1 MPMKNGYQEPV
12 LDKDAKILE
21 RSSTLIIDSLSH
33 HCVKPS
39 HETIIIHLPNI
50 SFRWEQNINGNSD
63 LPSQNLF
70 SKFGCQH
77 KDVTADLRMEKLYA
91 PPPETKEDMRGPLD
105 LMKFKVKEI

>member
-1 MPMKNGYQEPV
+1 MLNYKDLIYRDGKFPDALEMPMKNGYQEAV
-12 LDKDAKILE
+12 LGKDAKILE

-39 HETIIIHLPNI
+39 HEDIIIHLPNI
-50 SFRWEQNINGNSD
+50 SFRREQNINGNSD

-77 KDVTADLRMEKLYA
+77 KDVTADRRVEKL
-91 PPPETKEDMRGPLD
+91 
-105 LMKFKVKEI
+105 